1 MSYFYMENFIIVILG
16 FILAVAAGQ
25 WIIPGILIISLRKRL
40 FDIPDKRKVHNR
52 PVPRLGGVS
61 FFPII
66 LFVMSSMTILV

>member
-61 FFPII
+61 FVFYDYSKIVDEKFI
-66 LFVMSSMTILV
+66 